1 MKVRRSKIQRL
12 SEQKISRKMTVKEL
26 RSYIREGTEA
36 INKYLHQKKHY
47 DVLDKATIQIY
58 NIAGANKRTGDIKKN
73 LYVNKDELL
82 ERATRIRAFFALD
95 VYTTQKKQYMN
106 EKMQKAF
113 QHFKETTGIDINEKT
128 YTRMVRVMGDLGDD
142 ILEKLGSD
150 QFANLFSTYAY
161 SGSDATI
168 IDIIKEEVED
178 ADGVSQRTLLKR
190 IRNRFKDELVD
201 ESDLEY

>member
-1 MKVRRSKIQRL
+1 
-12 SEQKISRKMTVKEL
+12 
-26 RSYIREGTEA
+26 
-36 INKYLHQKKHY
+36 
-47 DVLDKATIQIY
+47 
-58 NIAGANKRTGDIKKN
+58 
-73 LYVNKDELL
+73 
-82 ERATRIRAFFALD
+82 